1 MAGAPAAAIPWAPPD
16 QRSYDRRY
24 QVLAVLCTSLV
35 VVIVGNTSL
44 NVAIPTIQRE
54 LGASQT
60 ALQWM
65 VDAYGLV
72 FAGLLL
78 TAGAIGDRFG
88 RKGALQ
94 AGLGIFFVG
103 SLLAGLSESTGGII
117 AMRALMGIGAAFVM
131 PGTLSILANV
141 FPPDERPK
149 AIAIWAGL
157 SGAGGAIGPIAS
169 GYLLSHYSYGS
180 VFFVN
185 LPIIAGALVAGH
197 FLLPKSKA
205 ISKDPAETRLDPVG
219 AGLTIVGL
227 STVVYAIIEGPS
239 RGWLSS
245 QTIGAG
251 LAGLAVLAVFAWWE
265 LRSDHPMLD
274 LRFFKNPRFG
284 VAAGGVALIF
294 FTLFGMFFL
303 ITQYFQLV
311 LGYTPLGAGLRGVPI
326 ALALMATAPNSA
338 KLVVRFGPKLTVAGG
353 LGLIA
358 AGLLLLVGARVDTPY
373 AYIALSLV
381 VLASGMGVAMAPLTA
396 SIMGSIPLDKS
407 GVGSAV
413 NDTTRELG
421 GALGVAVLG
430 SLLQSTYSARIG
442 DIGVVPEP
450 VREVASKSLGAALQA
465 AARLGQTDPG
475 AARQLVE
482 GAKQGYV
489 SGMHLA
495 LAVAAVVALLAVGL
509 VLRYLPG
516 KSPAERQAHGPDGP
530 SEQHPGS
537 SGELADREMLPSHG
551 VPERET
557 QGLSVRSAPPA
568 PEAI

>member
-1 MAGAPAAAIPWAPPD
+1 MDRPPAAQGALTVAWTPPD
-16 QRSYDRRY
+16 QRSFDRRWK
-24 QVLAVLCTSLV
+24 VLAVLCTSLV
-35 VVIVGNTSL
+35 VVIVGNTAL

-54 LGASQT
+54 LGATQT

-65 VDAYGLV
+65 VDSYALV

-94 AGLGIFFVG
+94 LGLGIFFLG
-103 SLLAGLSESTGGII
+103 SLLAGMIGSTEGII
-117 AMRALMGIGAAFVM
+117 AMRAVMGVGAAFVM

-169 GYLLSHYSYGS
+169 GYLLNHFSYGS

-185 LPIIAGALVAGH
+185 LPIIALALLAGH
-197 FLLPKSKA
+197 FLLPKSRDA
-205 ISKDPAETRLDPVG
+205 AQTRLDPVG

-227 STVVYAIIEGPS
+227 SAIVYAIIEAPS
-239 RGWLSS
+239 HGWASGR
-245 QTIGAG
+245 TIGTA
-251 LAGLAVLAVFAWWE
+251 LAGVAVLSVFAWWE

-284 VAAGGVALIF
+284 VAAGGVTLIF
-294 FTLFGMFFL
+294 FTMFGMFFL

-311 LGYTPLGAGLRGVPI
+311 LGYSPLGAGLRGIPI

-353 LGLIA
+353 LGLVG
-358 AGLLLLVGARVDTPY
+358 AGLLLLIGAQVDTPY
-373 AYIALSLV
+373 PYIALSMV

-396 SIMGSIPLDKS
+396 SIMGSIPLGKS

-430 SLLQSTYSARIG
+430 SLLQSAYSSKIG
-442 DIGVVPEP
+442 DLEAVPEP
-450 VREVASKSLGAALQA
+450 VRAVARTSLGAALQA
-465 AARLGQTDPG
+465 AERLGQTDPD
-475 AARQLVE
+475 AARQLVD
-482 GAKQGYV
+482 GARQGYV

-495 LAVAAVVALLAVGL
+495 LVVAAAVALLAVGL

-516 KSPAERQAHGPDGP
+516 KAMDGP
-530 SEQHPGS
+530 GRLSGRDTEWPTGEREAPGR
-537 SGELADREMLPSHG
+537 SG
-551 VPERET
+551 PEREP
-557 QGLSVRSAPPA
+557 QGLSVRSSSPT

>member
-1 MAGAPAAAIPWAPPD
+1 MAEAPAAAAAWAPAD
-16 QRSYDRRY
+16 QRSYDRRWK
-24 QVLAVLCTSLV
+24 VLAVLCTSLV

-94 AGLGIFFVG
+94 AGLAIFFVG
-103 SLLAGLSESTGGII
+103 SLLAGLSGSTGGII

-131 PGTLSILANV
+131 PGTLSLLANV

-157 SGAGGAIGPIAS
+157 SGAGAAIGPIAS
-169 GYLLSHYSYGS
+169 GYLLNHFSYGS

-185 LPIIAGALVAGH
+185 LPIIALALLAGH
-197 FLLPKSKA
+197 FLLPKSKDTA
-205 ISKDPAETRLDPVG
+205 QTRLDPVG

-227 STVVYAIIEGPS
+227 SAVVYAIIEGPS
-239 RGWLSS
+239 HGWLSS
-245 QTIGAG
+245 KTIGTA
-251 LAGLAVLAVFAWWE
+251 LAGLGVLGIFAFWE

-274 LRFFKNPRFG
+274 LRFFKNPRFSM
-284 VAAGGVALIF
+284 AAGGVTLIF
-294 FTLFGMFFL
+294 FTMFGMFFL

-311 LGYTPLGAGLRGVPI
+311 LGYTPLGAGLRGIPI

-338 KLVVRFGPKLTVAGG
+338 RLVVRFGPKLTVAGG
-353 LGLIA
+353 LGLVA
-358 AGLLLLVGARVDTPY
+358 AGLLLLIGAQVDTPY
-373 AYIALSLV
+373 PYIALSIV
-381 VLASGMGVAMAPLTA
+381 VLASGMGLAMAPLTA
-396 SIMGSIPLDKS
+396 SIMGSIPLGKS

-430 SLLQSTYSARIG
+430 SLLQSSYGSAIG
-442 DIGVVPEP
+442 SIAGIPEP
-450 VREVASKSLGAALQA
+450 VLQVARKSLGAALA
-465 AARLGQTDPG
+465 AAERLSGSDPE
-475 AARQLVE
+475 AARRLVE

-495 LAVAAVVALLAVGL
+495 LAVAAAVALLAVGL

-516 KSPAERQAHGPDGP
+516 KAEVGAPAMAGAAENR
-530 SEQHPGS
+530 
-537 SGELADREMLPSHG
+537 
-551 VPERET
+551 
-557 QGLSVRSAPPA
+557 PA
-568 PEAI
+568 GQLEPEAV

>member
-1 MAGAPAAAIPWAPPD
+1 MPVD
-16 QRSYDRRY
+16 QRSFDRRWK
-24 QVLAVLCTSLV
+24 VLAVLCTSLV

-94 AGLGIFFVG
+94 VGLAIFFTGSLFAGLIG
-103 SLLAGLSESTGGII
+103 STVGII
-117 AMRALMGIGAAFVM
+117 AMRAVMGIGAAFVM

-169 GYLLSHYSYGS
+169 GYLLNHFSYGS

-185 LPIIAGALVAGH
+185 LPIIALAIVAGH
-197 FLLPKSKA
+197 FLLPKSKDTA
-205 ISKDPAETRLDPVG
+205 RTRLDPVG
-219 AGLTIVGL
+219 AGLSIVGL
-227 STVVYAIIEGPS
+227 SAVVYSIIEGPS
-239 RGWLSS
+239 HGWASS
-245 QTIGAG
+245 RTIGTA
-251 LAGLAVLAVFAWWE
+251 LAGLAVLSVFAWWE
-265 LRSDHPMLD
+265 LRNAHPMLD
-274 LRFFKNPRFG
+274 LRLFKNPRFG
-284 VAAGGVALIF
+284 VAAGGVTLIF
-294 FTLFGMFFL
+294 FTMFGMFFL

-311 LGYTPLGAGLRGVPI
+311 LGYTPLGAGLRGIPI

-338 KLVVRFGPKLTVAGG
+338 RLVVRFGPKLTVAGG
-353 LGLIA
+353 LGLVA
-358 AGLLLLVGARVDTPY
+358 AGQLLLIGTSTDSPY
-373 AYIALSLV
+373 PYIALSMV
-381 VLASGMGVAMAPLTA
+381 VLASGMGMAMAPLTA
-396 SIMGSIPLDKS
+396 SIMGSIPLGKA

-430 SLLQSTYSARIG
+430 SLLQSAYSSRIG
-442 DIGVVPEP
+442 DVAGLPEP
-450 VREVASKSLGAALQA
+450 VRNVARKSLGAALKVAGRLRETDPA
-465 AARLGQTDPG
+465 AAGRL
-475 AARQLVE
+475 VNE
-482 GAKQGYV
+482 AKQGYV
-489 SGMHLA
+489 SGMHIA
-495 LAVAAVVALLAVGL
+495 LAVAASVALLALGL

-516 KSPAERQAHGPDGP
+516 KGEVGAPAAVAVGDGRP
-530 SEQHPGS
+530 VTLE
-537 SGELADREMLPSHG
+537 
-551 VPERET
+551 
-557 QGLSVRSAPPA
+557 
-568 PEAI
+568 PEAA

>member
-1 MAGAPAAAIPWAPPD
+1 MAGTATIPWAPPD

-103 SLLAGLSESTGGII
+103 SLLAGVIESTGGII
-117 AMRALMGIGAAFVM
+117 AMRAVMGIGAAFVM

-141 FPPDERPK
+141 FPPDERPR

-169 GYLLSHYSYGS
+169 GFLLNYFSYGS

-185 LPIIAGALVAGH
+185 LPIIAVALVAGH
-197 FLLPKSKA
+197 FLLPKSKDA
-205 ISKDPAETRLDPVG
+205 AQTRLDSVG
-219 AGLTIVGL
+219 ALLTIVGL
-227 STVVYAIIEGPS
+227 STVVYAIIEGPTHGWASS
-239 RGWLSS
+239 RTLG
-245 QTIGAG
+245 TG

-265 LRSDHPMLD
+265 VRSDHPMLD
-274 LRFFKNPRFG
+274 LRYFKNPRFG
-284 VAAGGVALIF
+284 VASGGVTLIF
-294 FTLFGMFFL
+294 FTMFGMFFL

-311 LGYTPLGAGLRGVPI
+311 LGYTPLGAGLRGIPI
-326 ALALMATAPNSA
+326 ALAIMATAPNSA

-353 LGLIA
+353 LGLVG
-358 AGLLLLVGARVDTPY
+358 AGLLLLIGAQVDTPY
-373 AYIALSLV
+373 PYIALSMV

-396 SIMGSIPLDKS
+396 SIMGSIPLGKS

-430 SLLQSTYSARIG
+430 SLLQSAYSAKIG
-442 DIGVVPEP
+442 DLEAVPEP
-450 VREVASKSLGAALQA
+450 VRDVARRSLGAALQA
-465 AARLGQTDPG
+465 AERLGQTDPD
-475 AARQLVE
+475 AARQLVD

-495 LAVAAVVALLAVGL
+495 LVVAAAVALLAVGL

-516 KSPAERQAHGPDGP
+516 KAPAGPNEPAERQAEGPGP
-530 SEQHPGS
+530 PDRQPRGS
-537 SGELADREMLPSHG
+537 GDPADLAPERPHG

-557 QGLSVRSAPPA
+557 QGLSVRSSSPT